1 MVRAVLPWMAYTGP
15 LFAAGW
21 WGGGRPILPPSA
33 DPQVNVT
40 QNNTGMSW
48 QGVPPLSFFS
58 FGKKP
63 QGVPPSPPSP
73 PPVSGS
79 PNGASPPSADGD
91 LSWGWWSVSLLVEW
105 AVGRVFS
112 TRSHPGSASTRGG
125 WAGYVIDRSGLWM
138 FGNFWPAVGA
148 LVGLAWALR
157 TLRQVCCCCCRRGEH
172 PPVEGGAPPGAVPAP
187 RVAADLPSLAV
198 AKGFVSL
205 ELTGPDAPRAVD
217 TEYYQR
223 KIRGRGVGRKPHDVV
238 VKLDQGAWDGGSRI
252 DRTGLLVHY
261 SRVLG
266 VTDRRLREELER
278 EGNIHLC
285 RQRECSHPALLHCRC
300 YAAVDSEALV
310 DLGAYGRFSAWRA
323 SVLLARLSRTIL
335 GGLLFF
341 ARWVWRGNIALRRP
355 SRAGAGPRQIQER
368 GVLRS
373 LDPESE
379 SEAEVLEDPCQAVQV
394 GLELQGVVKALAVED
409 CTDRAAAEPTRLLER
424 DSELSDLGGSRTAR
438 LCNHHSQLYMMSCQG
453 RKCSVL
459 SCYGAV
465 HGAHRGALTPLEQ
478 RVAVFVG
485 EPVLLRLR
493 PSLGSGSVPH
503 WYLFPGTIMGVS
515 PDSRRNERLLV
526 DAPSLQLQF
535 SIPAMGGDVSG
546 VGVYASRLPPH
557 LKEWAEAWDGV
568 AVQARG
574 SPPVSLTKEH
584 RARLASDPEAS
595 FIPHEEGRVFLL

>member
-1 MVRAVLPWMAYTGP
+1 MRCCP
-15 LFAAGW
+15 GW
-21 WGGGRPILPPSA
+21 RIPGRSSLQAGGGEVDLFCLPP
-33 DPQVNVT
+33 PIF
-40 QNNTGMSW
+40 GLMSRRTIPARC
-48 QGVPPLSFFS
+48 GKAFRLSRS
-58 FGKKP
+58 SPFGKKP

-73 PPVSGS
+73 PPVSGK
-79 PNGASPPSADGD
+79 PNGASPPSAEGD

-138 FGNFWPAVGA
+138 FGNFWPAIAWSVLSVLAVGA

-172 PPVEGGAPPGAVPAP
+172 SPVEGGAPPGAVPAP

-205 ELTGPDAPRAVD
+205 ELTGPDAPMAVD

-238 VKLDQGAWDGGSRI
+238 IKLDQRAARLQPTWDGGSRI

-278 EGNIHLC
+278 EGSIHLC

-310 DLGAYGRFSAWRA
+310 DLGAHGRFSAWRA
-323 SVLLARLSRTIL
+323 SVLLARLSRSIL
-335 GGLLFF
+335 GGLLFWV
-341 ARWVWRGNIALRRP
+341 RWVWRGNIALRRP

-465 HGAHRGALTPLEQ
+465 HGAHRGAPLCRKHLAETARSLSPASTGPRTPRSQTKDSFDLTSTLRTSHAKVEPRAVRFESAAEAVGVPPRSREPSPPRPCAPKPPPAYLEPLTPLEQ
-478 RVAVFVG
+478 RVAVPAG

-493 PSLGSGSVPH
+493 PSL
-503 WYLFPGTIMGVS
+503 
-515 PDSRRNERLLV
+515 
-526 DAPSLQLQF
+526 
-535 SIPAMGGDVSG
+535 
-546 VGVYASRLPPH
+546 
-557 LKEWAEAWDGV
+557 
-568 AVQARG
+568 
-574 SPPVSLTKEH
+574 
-584 RARLASDPEAS
+584 
-595 FIPHEEGRVFLL
+595 

>member
-1 MVRAVLPWMAYTGP
+1 M
-15 LFAAGW
+15 
-21 WGGGRPILPPSA
+21 
-33 DPQVNVT
+33 
-40 QNNTGMSW
+40 
-48 QGVPPLSFFS
+48 
-58 FGKKP
+58 
-63 QGVPPSPPSP
+63 
-73 PPVSGS
+73 
-79 PNGASPPSADGD
+79 
-91 LSWGWWSVSLLVEW
+91 
-105 AVGRVFS
+105 
-112 TRSHPGSASTRGG
+112 
-125 WAGYVIDRSGLWM
+125 
-138 FGNFWPAVGA
+138 
-148 LVGLAWALR
+148 
-157 TLRQVCCCCCRRGEH
+157 
-172 PPVEGGAPPGAVPAP
+172 
-187 RVAADLPSLAV
+187 

-238 VKLDQGAWDGGSRI
+238 VKLDQGAARLQPTWDGGSRI

-278 EGNIHLC
+278 EGSIHLC
-285 RQRECSHPALLHCRC
+285 RQRDCSHPALLHCRC

-323 SVLLARLSRTIL
+323 SVLLARLSRAIL
-335 GGLLFF
+335 GGLLFWV
-341 ARWVWRGNIALRRP
+341 RWVWRGNIALRRP

-409 CTDRAAAEPTRLLER
+409 CTDRAAAEPTRLLDR

-465 HGAHRGALTPLEQ
+465 HGAHRGAPLCRKHLAETARSLSPASTGPRTPRSQTKDSFDLTSTLRTSHAKVEP
-478 RVAVFVG
+478 RAV
-485 EPVLLRLR
+485 
-493 PSLGSGSVPH
+493 
-503 WYLFPGTIMGVS
+503 
-515 PDSRRNERLLV
+515 ERLLV

-535 SIPAMGGDVSG
+535 SIPAASVEEAPHLNGEERKLPRRWVEEHLHLTPMGGDVSG

-574 SPPVSLTKEH
+574 SPPVSLTT
-584 RARLASDPEAS
+584 RQRPTAREIFDVYQAWHCQGGTHTEGVALPWSLREGIVSWYQAGGAS
-595 FIPHEEGRVFLL
+595 R

>member
-1 MVRAVLPWMAYTGP
+1 MVGWRPTDFDP
-15 LFAAGW
+15 PRRSNSTRNDAGK
-21 WGGGRPILPPSA
+21 
-33 DPQVNVT
+33 
-40 QNNTGMSW
+40 SW

-58 FGKKP
+58 FGKSST
-63 QGVPPSPPSP
+63 GVPPSPPP
-73 PPVSGS
+73 PPIGFAGS
-79 PNGASPPSADGD
+79 PNGSASSATEGD

-112 TRSHPGSASTRGG
+112 TRTHPGSASTRGG

-138 FGNFWPAVGA
+138 FGNFWPAVAWSILSALAVGS

-157 TLRQVCCCCCRRGEH
+157 TLRQVCCCCCRRAES
-172 PPVEGGAPPGAVPAP
+172 PPQEVGGPPGVAAAP
-187 RVAADLPSLAV
+187 RIAADLPSLAV

-223 KIRGRGVGRKPHDVV
+223 KIRGRGIGRKPHDVV
-238 VKLDQGAWDGGSRI
+238 VKLDQGAARLQPTWDGGSRI
-252 DRTGLLVHY
+252 DRTRLLVHY

-278 EGNIHLC
+278 EGCIHLC
-285 RQRECSHPALLHCRC
+285 RQRDCTHPATLHCRC

-323 SVLLARLSRTIL
+323 SVLLARLSHMVL
-335 GGLLFF
+335 QGLLFWI
-341 ARWVWRGNIALRRP
+341 RWVWRGNAAFRRP
-355 SRAGAGPRQIQER
+355 FGTGSGPRQIQER

-373 LDPESE
+373 LDPDSE
-379 SEAEVLEDPCQAVQV
+379 SEAEVLDDPCQAVQV

-424 DSELSDLGGSRTAR
+424 DSELSDLGGSHTAR

-465 HGAHRGALTPLEQ
+465 HGAHRGAPLCRKHLAETA
-478 RVAVFVG
+478 RS
-485 EPVLLRLR
+485 LS
-493 PSLGSGSVPH
+493 PS
-503 WYLFPGTIMGVS
+503 
-515 PDSRRNERLLV
+515 
-526 DAPSLQLQF
+526 
-535 SIPAMGGDVSG
+535 
-546 VGVYASRLPPH
+546 
-557 LKEWAEAWDGV
+557 
-568 AVQARG
+568 
-574 SPPVSLTKEH
+574 
-584 RARLASDPEAS
+584 
-595 FIPHEEGRVFLL
+595 